1 MKLFDMVALGFGNLR
16 RSKLRTLLTT
26 LGVVI
31 GIGALTSMV
40 SFGTGMQKNVT
51 EMFEAND
58 LFTSLFVSSRN
69 INAERAM
76 EGDVESLTEA
86 IAQPAA
92 TLTDSTLEVI
102 SGLNGVE
109 IAYPEITFPVKV
121 RMDGEETRTTLRA
134 LPAAM
139 RDHKPFDKIEFGGFF
154 SSDTSRA
161 VVVEWSMLRRLNL
174 VVEDPGARGVPVGA
188 DTLNGKRV
196 VPPDSILGR
205 SIEVVSASLDRQSV
219 LANPVQAILNPGRT
233 SFKQTS
239 TRLEICGITKR
250 PTAFS
255 NPRGLSGVVVPIKTA
270 AGIPRLGFSSVWELL
285 GRSGNNDVY
294 NSFYVRVKD
303 VKDMAPVRKTIEAM
317 GLHVFSI
324 SDQLKEMRRAFLIMN
339 SILGAIGTIALI
351 VAALGIINTMVM
363 SILERRREIGIMK
376 AIGGSEDEIRMVFF
390 VEAAIIGVV
399 GALFGLVLGWG
410 ATRVANLIV
419 NSQMLPEGE
428 PAVDF
433 FYFPAWL
440 IVGAVLFSVV
450 ISLAAGVYPAF
461 RAARV
466 DPVEALRHD

>member
-1 MKLFDMVALGFGNLR
+1 MKLFDMVQLGFGNLR

-51 EMFEAND
+51 EMFEAHD
-58 LFTSLFVSSRN
+58 LFTSLFVSSRS
-69 INAERAM
+69 INAEHAM
-76 EGDVESLTEA
+76 EGDVESIAEA
-86 IAQPAA
+86 VTDTAA
-92 TLTDSTLEVI
+92 AMTDSTLEVI
-102 SGLNGVE
+102 AGLEGVE

-121 RMDGEETRTTLRA
+121 RIDGEETRTTLRA

-139 RDHKPFDKIEFGGFF
+139 GGHKPFNKITFGRFF
-154 SSDTSRA
+154 AGDTSRS
-161 VVVEWSMLRRLNL
+161 VVVEWSMLRRLNI
-174 VVEDPGARGVPVGA
+174 VVEDPGDDAGPAEA
-188 DTLNGKRV
+188 DTLDGKRV
-196 VPPDSILGR
+196 VPPDSILGK
-205 SIEVVSASLDRQSV
+205 SIEVISASLDRQSI
-219 LANPVQAILNPGRT
+219 LANPVKAILNPGRA
-233 SFKQTS
+233 SFKESS
-239 TRLEICGITKR
+239 TRFEICGVMKSS
-250 PTAFS
+250 TAFS
-255 NPRGLSGVVVPIKTA
+255 DRRMLSGVVVPMKTA

-285 GRSGNNDVY
+285 GRGGGDDAY
-294 NSFYVRVKD
+294 NSFYVRVGD
-303 VKDMAPVRKTIEAM
+303 VKYMTPVREAIEGM

-339 SILGAIGTIALI
+339 SVLGAIGTIALI

-390 VEAAIIGVV
+390 VEAAIIGVL

-419 NSQMLPEGE
+419 NTQMLPEGE

-433 FYFPAWL
+433 FYFPPWL
-440 IVGAVLFSVV
+440 IVGAILFSVV
-450 ISLAAGVYPAF
+450 ISLAAGLYPAF